1 MAKIQITDLSP
12 LSTIDGTEII
22 HTKGP
27 SNIDMTMTANQ
38 VGGLVTPPTDFD
50 PSTATA
56 PEEADS
62 LVLLQEDVGGYITM
76 PQLRDLLGGT
86 DYLGDDQDWV
96 DTFFPP
102 GPSQDDQN
110 FFRMENNPPGDIQG
124 EHDLGGLLFKFGRYL
139 RKTDKA
145 EKITFRTPFPNQC
158 VTCHVTPH
166 RDIHPDSIQIPMNA
180 SSFAADHFWINR
192 AETSLGLVITGSSWL
207 ALGF

>member
-1 MAKIQITDLSP
+1 MPNVQITSLPS
-12 LSTIDGTEII
+12 LETIDGSELV
-22 HTKGP
+22 HTKDPGAVE
-27 SNIDMTMTANQ
+27 STMTASEI
-38 VGGLVTPPTDFD
+38 GGLFTPPTDFD
-50 PSTATA
+50 PSTPVAA
-56 PEEADS
+56 AEEDKI
-62 LVLLQEDVGGYITM
+62 VLLQNDIGGHITI